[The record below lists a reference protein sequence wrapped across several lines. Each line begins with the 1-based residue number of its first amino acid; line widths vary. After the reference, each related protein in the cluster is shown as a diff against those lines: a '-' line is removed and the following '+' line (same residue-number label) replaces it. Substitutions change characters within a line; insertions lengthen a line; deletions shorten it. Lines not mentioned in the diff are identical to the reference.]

1 MEAIYHIPAMLRETI
16 EGLAVKPGGVYVDV
30 TFGGGGHSRAIL
42 ERLTNPTPASKPH
55 LYSFDQDIEAY
66 ENVQRDDVRCTKE
79 SRITS
84 GTTDKTINGGNNAAE
99 RDKEENKE
107 GHLYSFD
114 QDIEAFNNSQL
125 TIHNSQSEDGD
136 EGFVNNPRWTFVH
149 SNFRYLKNWMDYY
162 GVKEIDGLLAD
173 LGVSFHHFDCP
184 ERGFSFRFSASL
196 DMRMNQ
202 TAKRTA
208 ADIINTY
215 SEEDL
220 ARIFW
225 LYGEMKNGRGIAR
238 NICKARLQKPI
249 LRTEELIEAAF
260 KLKVESLKLKEVEEL
275 RFHPRPLPPHEGE
288 GGRITSGTTDKTIN
302 GGKNAAE
309 QDKERDSAEY
319 RREQDKEKG
328 AGLKTREQNE
338 EDGNPPSMADTR
350 ELEIPA
356 QYKKD
361 LARLFQALRIE
372 VNDEMGALREMLV
385 AARDLLKPGGRIAIL
400 TYHSLE
406 DRLVK
411 NFLRSGN
418 LEGNI
423 EKDFYGNA
431 ITPFDVIEKGR
442 TASDDEVERNPR
454 SRSAKLRVGRK
465 K

>member
-1 MEAIYHIPAMLRETI
+1 MEAIYHIPAMLQETI

-42 ERLTNPTPASKPH
+42 GRMDA
-55 LYSFDQDIEAY
+55 
-66 ENVQRDDVRCTKE
+66 NVQRDDVRYTKE
-79 SRITS
+79 SRILS
-84 GTTDKTINGGNNAAE
+84 GGTDEASNGGNNAAE

-136 EGFVNNPRWTFVH
+136 EGFVNNPNWTFVH

-184 ERGFSFRFSASL
+184 ERGFSFRFSAPL

-238 NICKARLQKPI
+238 NICKARSQKPI

-275 RFHPRPLPPHEGE
+275 NVHPRPNPPHEGE

-302 GGKNAAE
+302 GGKNAAEQDKERDSAEYRRE

-454 SRSAKLRVGRK
+454 SRSAKLRVAERK
-465 K
+465 AKP